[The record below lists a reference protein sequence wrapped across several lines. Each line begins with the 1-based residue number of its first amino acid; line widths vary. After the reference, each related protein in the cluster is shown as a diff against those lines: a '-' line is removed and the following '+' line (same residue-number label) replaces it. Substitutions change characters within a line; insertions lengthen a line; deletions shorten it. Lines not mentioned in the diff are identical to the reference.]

1 MERNKTKTKPFLD
14 FTDKNIS
21 TLNIMQ
27 KIKEIN
33 NDIKE
38 TSLEVEVFFILFYII
53 YIFKYN
59 NKYNI

>member
-1 MERNKTKTKPFLD
+1 MEKKKIKTKPFLD

-21 TLNIMQ
+21 TLDIMQ

-38 TSLEVEVFFILFYII
+38 TSQEVEVFIILY
-53 YIFKYN
+53 
-59 NKYNI
+59 

>member
-14 FTDKNIS
+14 FNDKNIS
-21 TLNIMQ
+21 TLDIMQ

-38 TSLEVEVFFILFYII
+38 TSLEVEVYFILFYYIVYI
-53 YIFKYN
+53 YYLL
-59 NKYNI
+59 